1 MSFKC
6 MKCGNTLKYC
16 ISNKICKIPKVS
28 MAQRKLDKLD
38 KAKKEENWE

>member
-6 MKCGNTLKYC
+6 MKCGNALKYC

-28 MAQRKLDKLD
+28 LAQRKLD